1 MSRSQGRYV
10 SRHGGRLMAYLSE
23 AAVEQVVLDNLSCL
37 GYAISTEAEIGPDG
51 KAPEREAYADVVLT
65 KRLVAA
71 IEKLNP
77 AIPAEARG
85 DALRK
90 VLATER
96 PSLVEE
102 NRRLHKLLVDG
113 VDVEFYSADGTI
125 RGDKVRL
132 IDFDDLATN
141 DWLATGQF

>member
-1 MSRSQGRYV
+1 
-10 SRHGGRLMAYLSE
+10 MAYLSE
-23 AAVEQVVLDNLSCL
+23 AAVEQVVLDHLARL
-37 GYAISTEAEIGPDG
+37 GYAISSDAEIAPDG
-51 KAPEREAYADVVLT
+51 KAPEREAYADVVLA

-90 VLATER
+90 VLATEK

-102 NRRLHKLLVDG
+102 NRRLYKLMVEG
-113 VDVEFYSADGTI
+113 VDVEFYSEDGT
-125 RGDKVRL
+125 
-132 IDFDDLATN
+132 
-141 DWLATGQF
+141 